1 MTATHKFDIIITCL
15 VQSMHN
21 NQQVVELYTPRM
33 DVVLCLFIEF
43 RKTHSKTRDCA
54 VEWKSRVENMQH
66 NIKRMRGCGERI
78 LHFTDIYHRKLP
90 RTKKLHVYGVK
101 IDLKSGIVF
110 FGLVLYI
117 IYIVYFTEILMAKIT
132 IKKNVI
138 QFNLMDEHIRNC
150 GFIVIRIPKIICFQH
165 DFLKIAEFISAHNLH
180 AVACQSNIRWV
191 HYHQLK

>member
-1 MTATHKFDIIITCL
+1 MPATHKFDIIITCL

-43 RKTHSKTRDCA
+43 WKTHSKTRDCV

-66 NIKRMRGCGERI
+66 NIKRMRGCGGRI
-78 LHFTDIYHRKLP
+78 HHFIDIYHRKLH
-90 RTKKLHVYGVK
+90 RTKKLHVNGVT

-117 IYIVYFTEILMAKIT
+117 KLHTYIFYRKIYSKNYNS
-132 IKKNVI
+132 KKCNSI
-138 QFNLMDEHIRNC
+138 QSHGWTHQKLRIYRN
-150 GFIVIRIPKIICFQH
+150 
-165 DFLKIAEFISAHNLH
+165 
-180 AVACQSNIRWV
+180 
-191 HYHQLK
+191 